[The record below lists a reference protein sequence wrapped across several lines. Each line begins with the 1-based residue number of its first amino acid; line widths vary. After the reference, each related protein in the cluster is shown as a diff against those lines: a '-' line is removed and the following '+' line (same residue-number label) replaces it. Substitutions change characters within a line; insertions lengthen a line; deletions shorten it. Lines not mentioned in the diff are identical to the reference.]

1 MKSLKSRMIIYLS
14 LIIGASL
21 SLLGVISYVTFSS
34 FTEKEM
40 IKNTSFVTDQVNRSM
55 DMYLNDIKESLHF
68 MAIDQKLISILQ
80 ESTSDNS
87 SFDQNIIRSQISVL
101 LNNMFSEKTDIRGY
115 FIYNQDT
122 QIQYINSGS
131 SVDFNSKFL
140 QQVWADFKHTKY
152 ALQTKFYGAH
162 KPDYYGNYSKGTD
175 RNVITIAAN
184 LKDAYDPS
192 NPTLYGVAIFDYNIN
207 KLKPIFDTME
217 TQLDIHSLVIDD
229 GRQVIYQTD
238 SSLILDQAI
247 IDRLFQHS
255 SGHWTTELNGTKR
268 LVTYSTSSVTGWKT
282 VSILSFSQLN
292 NKLSLIRNT
301 TILLLCIV
309 IFISIIFATAF
320 TIRTTKPILTLVKFM
335 KEVGKGKLDL
345 RLKRETQY
353 EEIVV
358 LNRGFNEMLDKI
370 NELIADSVQRQ
381 LLQKDAEYNAL
392 QAKMNPHFLY
402 NTLQSISSLSI
413 LGRTQDIEMV
423 THSLREML
431 QYSLYKQN
439 EMVRIQDELKSVQNY
454 MRIQN
459 IRYDGRLSYHIHT
472 DNGVQA
478 NIINKFV
485 LQPIVENAIYHG
497 LESKEGDWLIHIG
510 ILDQSNH
517 IRIEIKDNGVGMTE
531 KQLLEVRGQLAY
543 KEMRSGRIGLS
554 SIVDRM
560 SLKFG
565 PQAKMNI
572 ESELG
577 TGTKIILI
585 LPKSLFMGGASD
597 GNSTAN

>member
-1 MKSLKSRMIIYLS
+1 M
-14 LIIGASL
+14 
-21 SLLGVISYVTFSS
+21 LGVISYVTFSS
-34 FTEKEM
+34 FTEQEM
-40 IKNTSFVTDQVNRSM
+40 IKNTSFVTDQVNRSL
-55 DMYLNDIKESLHF
+55 DMYLNDIKQSLNF

-87 SFDQNIIRSQISVL
+87 KFDQNVIRGQISVL
-101 LNNMFSEKTDIRGY
+101 LNNMFSDKTDIRGY
-115 FIYNQDT
+115 FIYNQDN

-131 SVDFNSKFL
+131 SLDFNSDFL
-140 QQVWADFKHTKY
+140 QEVWTDFKNTKY

-162 KPDYYGNYSKGTD
+162 KPNYYGNYSSVTD
-175 RNVITIAAN
+175 GNVITIAAN

-207 KLKPIFDTME
+207 KLKPIFDTLE

-238 SSLILDQAI
+238 SSLILDQEM
-247 IDRLFQHS
+247 IDQLFQHS
-255 SGHWTTELNGTKR
+255 SGHWTTDLNGTKK
-268 LVTYSTSSVTGWKT
+268 LVAYSTSSVTGWKT
-282 VSILSFSQLN
+282 VSIQSFSQLD

-309 IFISIIFATAF
+309 IVVSIIFATAF

-335 KEVGKGKLDL
+335 KEVGKGKLDM

-381 LLQKDAEYNAL
+381 LLQKDAEYTAL

-459 IRYDGRLSYHIHT
+459 IRYDGRLSYNIHA
-472 DNGVQA
+472 DDGVQA

-497 LESKEGDWLIHIG
+497 LESKDGEWLIDIS
-510 ILDQSNH
+510 IANQSTH

-531 KQLLEVRGQLAY
+531 KRLQEVKGQLAY
-543 KEMRSGRIGLS
+543 KELRSGRIGLM
-554 SIVDRM
+554 SIIDRM
-560 SLKFG
+560 ILKFG
-565 PQAKMNI
+565 PQAKMDI

-577 TGTKIILI
+577 TGTTIILI
-585 LPKSLFMGGASD
+585 LPKLLYIGGNSD
-597 GNSTAN
+597 GNSTPH